1 MSKVTIVDYGLGNT
15 KSILNACKN
24 FLNEVVISSDQNI
37 IKNSSHI
44 IIPGVGSFDYGIE
57 LLKKSNLKN
66 IIKEHFEDEKPI
78 LGICLGLQIF
88 FEKSEEGSKE
98 GLSLIQGDVIKI
110 KKKIKDSQERI
121 PIINWRNVSSDGKS
135 NYSYYFDHSYAVNP
149 KNKNI
154 IKGYYLFD
162 GQEIPSIIEYKNFIG
177 CQFHP
182 EKSGKNVLNLLE
194 NFLTK

>member
-57 LLKKSNLKN
+57 LIKKSNLKN

-88 FEKSEEGSKE
+88 
-98 GLSLIQGDVIKI
+98 
-110 KKKIKDSQERI
+110 
-121 PIINWRNVSSDGKS
+121 
-135 NYSYYFDHSYAVNP
+135 
-149 KNKNI
+149 
-154 IKGYYLFD
+154 
-162 GQEIPSIIEYKNFIG
+162 
-177 CQFHP
+177 
-182 EKSGKNVLNLLE
+182 
-194 NFLTK
+194 

>member
-1 MSKVTIVDYGLGNT
+1 MRL
-15 KSILNACKN
+15 L
-24 FLNEVVISSDQNI
+24 FHLDQNI

-110 KKKIKDSQERI
+110 KKK
-121 PIINWRNVSSDGKS
+121 N
-135 NYSYYFDHSYAVNP
+135 
-149 KNKNI
+149 
-154 IKGYYLFD
+154 
-162 GQEIPSIIEYKNFIG
+162 
-177 CQFHP
+177 
-182 EKSGKNVLNLLE
+182 
-194 NFLTK
+194 

>member
-88 FEKSEEGSKE
+88 
-98 GLSLIQGDVIKI
+98 L
-110 KKKIKDSQERI
+110 KKVKRARKKDL
-121 PIINWRNVSSDGKS
+121 V
-135 NYSYYFDHSYAVNP
+135 
-149 KNKNI
+149 
-154 IKGYYLFD
+154 
-162 GQEIPSIIEYKNFIG
+162 
-177 CQFHP
+177 
-182 EKSGKNVLNLLE
+182 
-194 NFLTK
+194 